1 MRSAG
6 LPAECFAPL
15 ALTRRTAGDA
25 PGEPVWRAPDARLL
39 DMHDL
44 RGTYVHRGDNE
55 RLRRRFRRWI
65 IAGGALVSVGMAAR
79 RPVVLD
85 ARAEAATPVAASSST
100 ARVASLADRL
110 HAATTARKATQ
121 RLQRWNKIYTLA
133 HRWMVDTEL
142 ARAIHDAAVE
152 AGLDPELAFRVVNV
166 ESQFKE
172 HATSHV
178 GAAGLTQVMLPT
190 ARYYDRNITKAKLY
204 ERETNLRI
212 GFHYL
217 RDLIDERR
225 GNVKLALLTYNRG
238 GLAVETELSLG
249 LDPSNGY
256 DTKVMRGYKGAARI
270 RSVSASR
277 AND

>member
-1 MRSAG
+1 
-6 LPAECFAPL
+6 
-15 ALTRRTAGDA
+15 
-25 PGEPVWRAPDARLL
+25 
-39 DMHDL
+39 MHDL

-65 IAGGALVSVGMAAR
+65 IAGGAVATAIAASR

-85 ARAEAATPVAASSST
+85 ARAEVARPLASATLTTGRTATVADRIQAASN
-100 ARVASLADRL
+100 
-110 HAATTARKATQ
+110 ARKATQ
-121 RLQRWNKIYTLA
+121 RLQRWNRIYTQA
-133 HRWMVDTEL
+133 HRWMIDTEL

-152 AGLDPELAFRVVNV
+152 AGIDPELAFRVVNV

-172 HATSHV
+172 SATSHV

-204 ERETNLRI
+204 QRETNLRI

-217 RDLIDERR
+217 RDLIDERH

-270 RSVSASR
+270 RASR
-277 AND
+277 SDD

>member
-1 MRSAG
+1 
-6 LPAECFAPL
+6 
-15 ALTRRTAGDA
+15 
-25 PGEPVWRAPDARLL
+25 
-39 DMHDL
+39 MHDL

-65 IAGGALVSVGMAAR
+65 IAGGAVLTALTATR
-79 RPVVLD
+79 RPIVLD
-85 ARAEAATPVAASSST
+85 ARAEVTRPLASASTTAHVATI
-100 ARVASLADRL
+100 ADRL
-110 HAATTARKATQ
+110 QAANNARRATQ
-121 RLQRWNKIYTLA
+121 RLQRWNRIYTMS
-133 HRWMVDTEL
+133 HRWMIDTEL

-172 HATSHV
+172 SATSHV

-217 RDLIDERR
+217 RDLIDERH

-270 RSVSASR
+270 RAVPSSR
-277 AND
+277 SDD